1 MADRLL
7 LEKILG
13 DIRANVRELEKAKD
27 ITWEVYQGDVRTR
40 RFVERTLHILI
51 EACIDVAQHIISDE
65 GFREPSTYR
74 DAFVVLAEEKIIS
87 ADQLPRLE
95 QMAAFRNL
103 IVHYYEKIDDAIVF
117 GVSQRN
123 LTDFLDYAESISVFL
138 KESEKDHDQRF

>member
-1 MADRLL
+1 VLVDHLL
-7 LEKILG
+7 LEKILV
-13 DIRANVRELEKAKD
+13 DIRANVLELEKAND
-27 ITWEVYQGDVRTR
+27 ITWEVYQRAVRTR

-103 IVHYYEKIDDAIVF
+103 IVHYYERIDDAIVF
-117 GVSQRN
+117 GVFQRN
-123 LTDFLDYAESISVFL
+123 LPDFLAFVESVSAFL
-138 KESEKDHDQRF
+138 KKS

>member
-1 MADRLL
+1 MVDRLL

-51 EACIDVAQHIISDE
+51 EACIDVAQHIISDA

-123 LTDFLDYAESISVFL
+123 LTDFLGFAESISVFL
-138 KESEKDHDQRF
+138 KESEKDHDQRL